1 MGSQKKKSIQFSI
14 ANKEGFIMMKEQV
27 IIFDVPEGKKHSVC
41 YKTRQDSPAVTSI
54 YVMRSHLGLTVP
66 KKLKVVISEVE

>member
-1 MGSQKKKSIQFSI
+1 
-14 ANKEGFIMMKEQV
+14 MMKEQV